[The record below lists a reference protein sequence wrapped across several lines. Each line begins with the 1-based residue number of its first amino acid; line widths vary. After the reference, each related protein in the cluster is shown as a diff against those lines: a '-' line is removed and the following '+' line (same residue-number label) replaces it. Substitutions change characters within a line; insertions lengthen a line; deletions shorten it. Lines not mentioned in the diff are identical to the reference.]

1 MCFNDH
7 QECKVRPYMININN
21 IEPLFY
27 ACIILVN
34 IPVEVVIILMIHI
47 CVPDVIKCTNI
58 KVFKLMSR
66 TNETRHVLIYRKIIS
81 MW

>member
-34 IPVEVVIILMIHI
+34 IPVEVVIILMIHMLNYAFLTLLNARI
-47 CVPDVIKCTNI
+47 LKYLNLCQE
-58 KVFKLMSR
+58 LMK
-66 TNETRHVLIYRKIIS
+66 HVMY
-81 MW
+81 